1 MLDSFLGRVA
11 LPGIGEV
18 LPPVRKPMKKAE
30 IQGKILSIF
39 QKVALFARTQHLV
52 IEIPNNRLDPSI
64 FCGGLPWY
72 GRLCR
77 WLERSALRGGLHKVE
92 YQKAEPHEITS
103 TPPPPL
109 KGLL

>member
-1 MLDSFLGRVA
+1 MQQWGREWRWSARGLSKPATTHA
-11 LPGIGEV
+11 LPGAEV
-18 LPPVRKPMKKAE
+18 E
-30 IQGKILSIF
+30 QILSNLM
-39 QKVALFARTQHLV
+39 ALFARTQHLV

-72 GRLCR
+72 GRPIR
-77 WLERSALRGGLHKVE
+77 WLEKSALRVGLHKVE